1 MRAEDLVVRL
11 VRGRLG
17 VHVEQPLQHGQV
29 LPPPGGRTQP
39 ARGRAVLQ
47 HRHPVAAV
55 QVVLGDRG
63 SGPNRGVQHRRR
75 AVHATGAA
83 RLGEH
88 VQQHHHLGVP
98 VRERRRD
105 VQLAGPQRHPPVD
118 TAQPVAGCEHAYPGQ
133 LAALPRP
140 PRPVRTDQPGG
151 PGHRLDRVERLG
163 TRIDPGADRFGDH
176 RAGDQ
181 QPVGGGDPHP
191 GRPDRVPPPPQ
202 RRAGQLQVDG
212 AAPGYGGDERAV
224 RPAGAAHVQ
233 PGAAETDLL
242 HAQPARH
249 PGPHHRQVVPDQVRV
264 GDGDGRGQRRALD
277 QVGVPHAEFQ
287 VRQPGRTAA
296 QRVRGAQRERR
307 GEHHQVDAAE
317 QDRRDEQHA
326 GEQHGPAERP
336 GGHPAARRLGPVHQ
350 RPAA

>member
-1 MRAEDLVVRL
+1 M
-11 VRGRLG
+11 RGRLG
-17 VHVEQPLQHGQV
+17 LHVEQPLQDGQV

-39 ARGRAVLQ
+39 ARGRPVLQ

-63 SGPNRGVQHRRR
+63 GGPDRGVQHRRGP
-75 AVHATGAA
+75 VHATGAA
-83 RLGEH
+83 RLGQH

-105 VQLAGPQRHPPVD
+105 VQLTGPQRHPPVD
-118 TAQPVAGCEHAYPGQ
+118 PAQPVAGREDAYAGQ
-133 LAALPRP
+133 LAALARP
-140 PRPVRTDQPGG
+140 PRPVRADEPGG

-163 TRIDPGADRFGDH
+163 TRIDPGPDRLGDH

-181 QPVGGGDPHP
+181 QPVGGGDPDP
-191 GRPDRVPPPPQ
+191 GRADRVPSPPQ
-202 RRAGQLQVDG
+202 GGAGQFQVDG

-224 RPAGAAHVQ
+224 GAAGAAHVQ
-233 PGAAETDLL
+233 PGAAEADLL
-242 HAQPARH
+242 HPEPARH
-249 PGPHHRQVVPDQVRV
+249 PGPDHRQVVPDQVGV
-264 GDGDGRGQRRALD
+264 GHRDGGGQRRALD
-277 QVGVPHAEFQ
+277 QVGVPDTEFQ
-287 VRQPGRTAA
+287 LGQRGGAAA
-296 QRVRGAQRERR
+296 QRVRGPERERC

-317 QDRRDEQHA
+317 QDGGDEQHA

-336 GGHPAARRLGPVHQ
+336 GGRPAARRVGPVHQ